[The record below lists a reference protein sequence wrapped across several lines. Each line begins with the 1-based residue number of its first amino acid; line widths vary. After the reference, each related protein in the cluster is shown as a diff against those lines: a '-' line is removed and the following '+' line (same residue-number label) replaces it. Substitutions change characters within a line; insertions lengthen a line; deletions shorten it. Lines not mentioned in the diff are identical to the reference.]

1 MSMYSSLSSY
11 LDTQSDMQEA
21 KKKAEESQR
30 KLEQQKRAMQEE
42 LRRSPMGTPQYNE
55 IVDKIHELDASIDEQ
70 KKAVTESQDQLNELH
85 ANVFNKA
92 ADKAEAFV
100 KPAAG
105 DLPNVVTGLANY
117 FATSGRPKNSVDP
130 TGESTHLRNQAQLN
144 EQAAGDMQKASQ
156 AESQIANRDT
166 KTEADK
172 KAIAQGGVKATQ
184 IQQQLGAETGAAAG
198 LAGMQA
204 IENADY
210 NYEEG
215 RADTARQHAVE
226 RTKDV
231 YDQRQQAEEN
241 RALAGQSDYI
251 ASNEGLQRLRARQ
264 LAMGGNTVNVTHDD
278 DSAGTSANEQK
289 ADTTAEQEATTEEQ
303 KTNGQKTTDEYEYDF
318 NYDKQKTDN
327 RPKAT
332 SKVTPTTPDTTGSG
346 KTFEDPRVAG
356 GKASTFDDKTMKQDA
371 NSGYVPDPEKSIV
384 ENLAA
389 KGTFGESPAAWLDK
403 NGEPITLPDE
413 VWKDMSGADK
423 RNKYWYWDPFE
434 NSKVWTD
441 KKVVSIPNTQLQ
453 NMYTFDTNGK
463 RVSDGN
469 LKNIIKSLVDCS
481 RF

>member
-55 IVDKIHELDASIDEQ
+55 IIDKIHELDASIDEQ

-85 ANVFNKA
+85 ANVFNKT

-105 DLPNVVTGLANY
+105 DLPNVATGLANY

-215 RADTARQHAVE
+215 RADTARQRAVE

-251 ASNEGLQRLRARQ
+251 ASNEDLQRLRARQ

-278 DSAGTSANEQK
+278 SSAGTSANEQK
-289 ADTTAEQEATTEEQ
+289 TDTPVEQEVTTEEQKTDTPVEQEATTEEQ
-303 KTNGQKTTDEYEYDF
+303 KTN
-318 NYDKQKTDN
+318 N

-332 SKVTPTTPDTTGSG
+332 NKVTPTTSNTTGSG

-384 ENLAA
+384 ENLAD
-389 KGTFGESPAAWLDK
+389 KGTFGESPATWLDK

-463 RVSDGN
+463 KVSDGN

>member
-1 MSMYSSLSSY
+1 MFSSLSSY

-42 LRRSPMGTPQYNE
+42 LRRNSMGTPQYNE
-55 IVDKIHELDASIDEQ
+55 IVDKIHELDTSIDEQ

-92 ADKAEAFV
+92 ADKTEAFV
-100 KPAAG
+100 KPAVK
-105 DLPNVVTGLANY
+105 DLPNVATGLANY
-117 FATSGRPKNSVDP
+117 FAVSGRPKSSVDP

-215 RADTARQHAVE
+215 RADTARQRAVE

-251 ASNEGLQRLRARQ
+251 ASNEDLQRLRARQ
-264 LAMGGNTVNVTHDD
+264 LAMGGNTVNVVHDK
-278 DSAGTSANEQK
+278 GNTSTTTDGQKTDITTDEQK
-289 ADTTAEQEATTEEQ
+289 TDTTAEEQNTDTTAEEQNTDTTTDEQKTDTTTEEQ
-303 KTNGQKTTDEYEYDF
+303 ETN
-318 NYDKQKTDN
+318 N
-327 RPKAT
+327 RPEGI
-332 SKVTPTTPDTTGSG
+332 GSSAG

-384 ENLAA
+384 ENLAD

-413 VWKDMSGADK
+413 VWKDMSGANG

-441 KKVVSIPNTQLQ
+441 KKIVSIPNTQLQ

-463 RVSDGN
+463 KVSDGN